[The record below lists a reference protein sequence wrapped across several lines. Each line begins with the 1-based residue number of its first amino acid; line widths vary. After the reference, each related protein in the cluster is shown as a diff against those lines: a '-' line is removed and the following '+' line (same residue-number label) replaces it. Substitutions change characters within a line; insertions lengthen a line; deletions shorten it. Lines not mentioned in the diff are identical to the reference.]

1 MVRVK
6 VNREAGV
13 KNSIQKSD
21 GLEYSHEASK
31 LNTTVS
37 MHDSGKA
44 AFQIIDEAINDKEP
58 SIEKMRDSL
67 ELFELDKA
75 RKRSE

>member
-6 VNREAGV
+6 INREAAIQ
-13 KNSIQKSD
+13 NSIQKSD
-21 GLEYSHEASK
+21 GLEFSHEASK

-44 AFQIIDEAINDKEP
+44 TFQIIDEAMNDKHP
-58 SIEKMRDSL
+58 NIEKMRDSL